1 MYGYNLSGSIIERV
15 FENNNMKIFTLI
27 IILSFISLNPQTV
40 FSDAGLTANIELAL
54 RAGNAKELAKLFSSN
69 IDLNIPGNEGVYSKA
84 QAELILKDFFSKYP
98 PKSYATLH
106 KGTSSDGAMYT
117 IGNLVTSKGTF
128 RAYFYIKKTAD
139 KYYIHEFSLNVEEND
154 K

>member
-1 MYGYNLSGSIIERV
+1 
-15 FENNNMKIFTLI
+15 MKEFVI
-27 IILSFISLNPQTV
+27 IIFFGFACFTAGSV
-40 FSDAGLTANIELAL
+40 FSDTDLSGPIEVAL
-54 RAGNAKELAKLFSSN
+54 RAGNAKELAKLFNSN

-98 PKSYATLH
+98 PKSYTTLH

-117 IGNLVTSKGTF
+117 IGNLVTGKGTF
-128 RAYFYIKKTAD
+128 RAYFYIKKNAD